1 MATVWTFGDSFTDGF
16 RSVDSWAKEY
26 VKWKGY
32 QPKTYGEI
40 IAENLGFELMNL
52 GKGGSDNYS
61 IFETFCESVGRIKK
75 NDILIFGWSSPLRF
89 RVVGNWD
96 NWKSILPKMNK
107 NAELPKNISKTTV
120 DEIMVNRDHRL
131 CSMEVNNWIRLINL
145 AFKDNKIVHWTAFKC
160 DINATYVAASNIN
173 LETNGEIDDKHF
185 SEKGHLELSE
195 ILMTPYIKNKKLL

>member
-16 RSVDSWAKEY
+16 RSIDSWAKKY

-40 IAENLGFELMNL
+40 IAENLGFELVNL

-61 IFETFCESVGRIKK
+61 IFETFCESIGRIKQD
-75 NDILIFGWSSPLRF
+75 DIIIFGWSSPLRYRLISDWGF
-89 RVVGNWD
+89 WRP
-96 NWKSILPKMNK
+96 ILP
-107 NAELPKNISKTTV
+107 ATDSIEEPLKNISMNTIN
-120 DEIMVNRDHRL
+120 EILVNRNHIL

-160 DINATYVAASNIN
+160 EIDAIYVGASRIT
-173 LETNGEIDDKHF
+173 LETNGEIDDGHF